1 MFENAL
7 EGIFQ
12 STPEGKYI
20 SLNPAMARILGYDSP
35 EEMIDR
41 IGDISSQVY
50 VDAQRRK
57 QFEFQLRRRNGEVK
71 NWQDLVYRRDKTVIW
86 IEEDTRAVS
95 DSQGNLL
102 YYEGIV
108 RDISDRKRQEEQ
120 LQKQLQDLR
129 IEIDQNKREKD
140 VAQITQS
147 DYFQE
152 LQAEAESLRFDD
164 DW

>member
-1 MFENAL
+1 
-7 EGIFQ
+7 
-12 STPEGKYI
+12 
-20 SLNPAMARILGYDSP
+20 MARILGYDSP